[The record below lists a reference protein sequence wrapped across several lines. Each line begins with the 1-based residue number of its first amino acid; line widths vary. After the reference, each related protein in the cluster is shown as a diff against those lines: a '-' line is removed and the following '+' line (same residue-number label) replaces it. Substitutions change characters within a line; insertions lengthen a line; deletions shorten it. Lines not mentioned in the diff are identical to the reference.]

1 MKRLAL
7 PALLSLSIAACGGGG
22 GDSIPPAPAAS
33 LKINSSNA
41 VLASEAA
48 YAAANQSAGIG
59 DLAGSSGLVAS
70 TPGGSAAIAAG
81 QFSKIGRAVTYN
93 VPFGPEEQP
102 CAMDGTITISG
113 NLQNPFSLTENDYF
127 TVVADRCDDGL
138 GTVIHGTLDFT
149 VVSFSGDLL
158 GGLYEL
164 GMTLAM
170 TDFQVTTADDALTS
184 NGSATVTINTLN
196 SPFVTAEV
204 RGNSLTT
211 DSNSGSETLSGFMSS
226 QTLDAGQVPSPYTW
240 TASGTLDTTALA
252 GVVSY
257 STPVTFEG
265 FDTDYPGTGELLLR
279 GDGSTARLIAE
290 NSTDVTIEIDSDG
303 DGEVDDTINTTWA
316 ELSN

>member
-7 PALLSLSIAACGGGG
+7 PALISLSVAACGGGG
-22 GDSIPPAPAAS
+22 GDSTPPAPATS

-41 VLASEAA
+41 VNASEAA
-48 YAAANQSAGIG
+48 YAAANQSTGIG
-59 DLAGSSGLVAS
+59 DLVGSSGLIAS
-70 TPGGSAAIAAG
+70 APGGAAAIAAG
-81 QFSKIGRAVTYN
+81 QFSKIGSTVTHY
-93 VPFGPEEQP
+93 VPIGPEEQA
-102 CAMDGTITISG
+102 CAVDGSLTISG
-113 NLQNPFSLTENDYF
+113 DLQNPFSLTENDFF

-149 VVSFSGDLL
+149 VDSFTGDFL

-164 GMTLAM
+164 EMTLAM

-196 SPFVTAEV
+196 LPSVTAGV

-211 DSNSGSETLSGFMSS
+211 DSNSGSETLSNFMSS

-265 FDTDYPGTGELLLR
+265 FDTDYPGTGELLVR
-279 GDGSTARLIAE
+279 GDSSTARLIAE

-303 DGEVDDTINTTWA
+303 DGDVDDTISTTWA
-316 ELSN
+316 ELTD